1 MIDMVENTHEAY
13 SVSLPLKWG
22 GWPPE
27 PSEGGWVGILSGR
40 KVLTPMRLASLAD
53 LPLSGGGM
61 EQAA

>member
-40 KVLTPMRLASLAD
+40 KVLTPTRLTSLAD
-53 LPLSGGGM
+53 VRLSAGRM
-61 EQAA
+61 ERAV